1 MIILT
6 TLKQKDLAAV
16 SAQQLLLQ
24 KDYQQDL
31 QPTQIEKFQFYRI
44 NGNFNLSDALAAIHD
59 SYIFSNP
66 NKHHLITGP
75 NKFLH
80 EQFLYFNISRKES
93 LNLNS
98 KVIQLNKLLPDN
110 QHVNSIHMSDLWA
123 FKYSNPT
130 MFTNDF
136 ISKVTK

>member
-75 NKFLH
+75 NK
-80 EQFLYFNISRKES
+80 
-93 LNLNS
+93 
-98 KVIQLNKLLPDN
+98 
-110 QHVNSIHMSDLWA
+110 
-123 FKYSNPT
+123 
-130 MFTNDF
+130 
-136 ISKVTK
+136 